1 VAFISATLQQAFG
14 RAYRYDMLGRFDDP
28 NFGISQN
35 CPTFVD
41 SLNYSYDNVGNRTD
55 LGATYYVGNR
65 LALFS
70 GGWYTYDA
78 DGNVHQKYGV
88 NPNPHNQIFYWN
100 PENRLDSLSYDG
112 YYNVT
117 YKYNA
122 LGKPVLKYRQGTLDG
137 VWLWDGDTWLAEFT
151 PSNYRDSEYLY
162 NGTDEP
168 YASVE
173 GSTTPSSIHYHVQDE
188 LGNVLGTYAGTT
200 VTETISYDPWG
211 VPTYTGDLSSRVMWK
226 GLMWEGGPATGDVVG
241 LYYVRGRWYDPQAG
255 RFVQED
261 PMGVDGG
268 INVYTFAGDDP
279 INGSDPT
286 GMDPGDVCQELMM
299 YSYGSQVWFGWQ
311 DTQSTECLDG
321 GGSGSDPGFD
331 PFAGDPAWVHGDP
344 PGPIQTGDGHNG
356 GGVGSGQASPQQIF
370 TAVGREL
377 TPFNNAMNHGM
388 NCAERSGEFFL
399 GLTGDRALWKV
410 TKQIFSRL
418 TIASLVTRTLS
429 MGATTATV
437 STVSVG
443 STVVVNLTAAR
454 EAGHL
459 YAEGVA
465 QTGGFN
471 FIHGDD
477 PLLSYVPGIG
487 TWAYAGPAAVRAC
500 APGSSQ

>member
-1 VAFISATLQQAFG
+1 MAFISATLQQAFG

-55 LGATYYVGNR
+55 LGATYYAGNR

-279 INGSDPT
+279 INGSDPS
-286 GMDPGDVCQELMM
+286 GMDPEIECTFIPHATYVDGEPDGGFYYEPVCTSSGGGGD
-299 YSYGSQVWFGWQ
+299 GSSIGG
-311 DTQSTECLDG
+311 LDG
-321 GGSGSDPGFD
+321 GDL
-331 PFAGDPAWVHGDP
+331 
-344 PGPIQTGDGHNG
+344 GH
-356 GGVGSGQASPQQIF
+356 SESPR
-370 TAVGREL
+370 VYR
-377 TPFNNAMNHGM
+377 
-388 NCAERSGEFFL
+388 RL
-399 GLTGDRALWKV
+399 GY
-410 TKQIFSRL
+410 
-418 TIASLVTRTLS
+418 LS
-429 MGATTATV
+429 T
-437 STVSVG
+437 
-443 STVVVNLTAAR
+443 
-454 EAGHL
+454 
-459 YAEGVA
+459 
-465 QTGGFN
+465 
-471 FIHGDD
+471 
-477 PLLSYVPGIG
+477 
-487 TWAYAGPAAVRAC
+487 PAALAT
-500 APGSSQ
+500 AWSS